1 MVLTNVENA
10 GGGRGCARPCQA
22 GSAQKDSSICSQGEV
37 EGTDT
42 KGKTEV
48 GLQGQGR
55 PQIYPILFHLP
66 HSRSNRCGKRPWAV
80 IVSEKSSLEKGLK
93 PQAVLGE
100 TTNGG

>member
-55 PQIYPILFHLP
+55 PQIYPSLFHLP